1 METKKI
7 MLPAAPIII
16 EARDRASRD
25 DQLEQ
30 AINLL
35 RNQATDC
42 GILLTRH
49 SFRTFTAALSP
60 DVEFGLIQELDLL

>member
-1 METKKI
+1 MPT
-7 MLPAAPIII
+7 ATPIII

-30 AINLL
+30 AVGLL
-35 RNQATDC
+35 RDRATDC
-42 GILLTRH
+42 GILVTRH

-60 DVEFGLIQELDLL
+60 DVEFGFIQELDLL

>member
-1 METKKI
+1 MPT
-7 MLPAAPIII
+7 AAPIII

-30 AINLL
+30 ATRML
-35 RNQATDC
+35 RNRATDC
-42 GILLTRH
+42 GILITRH

-60 DVEFGLIQELDLL
+60 DVELGLIQELDLL

>member
-1 METKKI
+1 MPT
-7 MLPAAPIII
+7 APPLII

-30 AINLL
+30 ATDLL
-35 RNQATDC
+35 KRRATNC
-42 GILLTRH
+42 GILITRH
-49 SFRTFTAALSP
+49 SFRTFTARLSP

>member
-1 METKKI
+1 MPSATS
-7 MLPAAPIII
+7 III
-16 EARDRASRD
+16 EVQNRASRD

-30 AINLL
+30 ATNLL
-35 RNQATDC
+35 LNKATNC
-42 GILLTRH
+42 GILITRH